1 MDTISDGVSN
11 LSSKVTGLSPSSF
24 FPWLRLVLPKS
35 SSHHGQLSVSS
46 TADFIPVIYSS
57 SFCSSRCRAICRL
70 QAVPCRQP
78 QAPPIIHFSA
88 SLSPLTI
95 PSPLVRP
102 RMPIMDP
109 SQRKLSFPSSSP
121 VKSGEPRDFWVSIGP
136 WSDSSKEGKLH
147 SLFHILSLFGCIHIS
162 AFNWYLESFWRDYLS
177 RYLNYHLLCHQ
188 CGKLPQCSVDFWRY
202 E

>member
-1 MDTISDGVSN
+1 MYAISSLVSSPLLRLLGTFRRIAVVPIVVSSPIFFQIREGHLMDTISDGVSN

-136 WSDSSKEGKLH
+136 
-147 SLFHILSLFGCIHIS
+147 
-162 AFNWYLESFWRDYLS
+162 
-177 RYLNYHLLCHQ
+177 
-188 CGKLPQCSVDFWRY
+188 
-202 E
+202 